1 MEMNYMLAF
10 GSSEASMRLL
20 WRFGL
25 LERLLPVQARSFSL
39 TIRILFSSRSFS
51 EYFGFSCFIQA
62 SYFASQGFR
71 RRDERS
77 NMLLVSIDPH
87 FCHKRKRKKKFRC
100 SLFNTICFM

>member
-25 LERLLPVQARSFSL
+25 LETLLPIQVCNSPL
-39 TIRILFSSRSFS
+39 IVHIMFSSWSCS
-51 EYFGFSCFIQA
+51 EYFRFSYVIQA

-77 NMLLVSIDPH
+77 NMLLVSVDAH
-87 FCHKRKRKKKFRC
+87 FPTFRKKKR
-100 SLFNTICFM
+100 